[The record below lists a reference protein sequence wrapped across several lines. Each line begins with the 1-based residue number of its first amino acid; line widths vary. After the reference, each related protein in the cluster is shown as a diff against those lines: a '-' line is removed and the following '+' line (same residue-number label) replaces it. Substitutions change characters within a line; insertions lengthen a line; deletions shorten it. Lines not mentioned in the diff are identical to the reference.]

1 VSDDRLAHEC
11 RVFTRHLIGTD
22 PGDYVVARYID
33 AHRARPVFT
42 PVSRMDRFLCAFGGA
57 TPLMTR
63 FADAWSAVFASNSVL
78 RRKLILLL
86 AMLESTAP
94 HYRRLETVPSVRALS
109 FASLFLRGVL
119 AVLVLLLSLLVFVP
133 ARLVLG
139 KAGEAP

>member
-1 VSDDRLAHEC
+1 MSDDRLAREC

-22 PGDYVVARYID
+22 PGDYVVARYVE

-42 PVSRMDRFLCAFGGA
+42 PISRMDRFLCAFAGTA
-57 TPLMTR
+57 PVMTR
-63 FADAWSAVFASNSVL
+63 FADAWSAVFAPTSVL

-94 HYRRLETVPSVRALS
+94 HYRRLEVVPSARAAA
-109 FASLFLRGVL
+109 FTSLFLRGVL
-119 AVLVLLLSLLVFVP
+119 AVLVLLVSLLVFGP

-139 KAGEAP
+139 KAGATP